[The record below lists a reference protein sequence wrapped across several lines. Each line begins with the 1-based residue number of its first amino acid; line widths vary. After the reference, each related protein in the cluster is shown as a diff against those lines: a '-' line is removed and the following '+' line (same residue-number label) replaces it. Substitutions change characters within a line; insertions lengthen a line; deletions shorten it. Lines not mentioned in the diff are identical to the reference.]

1 MDEKSCVHV
10 AFPRFTANS
19 ISNEHDGELLCGK
32 GGRAVSPL
40 VVSAPTVP
48 GPTRRQDR
56 VGGCETQPLAC
67 FPHGCIGYPS
77 KTLRNFIPHFPK
89 TACLDSRFPDCWTSR
104 HDMFEEIISSQE
116 ITANYTTVA
125 QQA

>member
-67 FPHGCIGYPS
+67 FP
-77 KTLRNFIPHFPK
+77 
-89 TACLDSRFPDCWTSR
+89 
-104 HDMFEEIISSQE
+104 
-116 ITANYTTVA
+116 TVA
-125 QQA
+125 SDILRKRSAISFLISRKQLV